1 MISQLTTSV
10 EQFLAARQVMHAK
23 KPAEKKIEVE
33 VVQAEMVDDNQS
45 AASSQNQADNDVSA
59 ASNMN

>member
-1 MISQLTTSV
+1 MVSQCQDLHERSASLLNMISQLTSSV

-33 VVQAEMVDDNQS
+33 VVQAEMVDDN
-45 AASSQNQADNDVSA
+45 
-59 ASNMN
+59 